1 MSKAFSFTK
10 SSAMKFRVAL
20 ATVALVVI
28 AAIVPAAFALS
39 GGGFVITSPSANA
52 TVGTNVTV
60 AWNSTSGARQ
70 YKVQLSSTDD
80 PNFEGADYTFKTSGT
95 KLNKNLYTMTYIAR
109 VTALDTNGKRISRT
123 PTVSFTVSK
132 NGISTT
138 TTKLPPVTAPTTVK
152 PTTPTTATPTTVK
165 PTVPVTTAPPVTSP
179 PPTPGNIW
187 IPKPGTSWYWQ
198 INGTVNE
205 NVNASMY
212 DIDLFDAV
220 PSARSYSVPGFGT
233 VNVPKGSNAGVIERL
248 HAKGKVV
255 ICYVDT
261 GAAENNRPDIS
272 LIPKAVI
279 GTVAEASD
287 GTQWDE
293 GWLDTRAEKWSQFAP
308 VMWARF
314 DLAKQIG
321 CDGVEPDQNNHVG
334 NQTGFPESV
343 AQDVAW
349 YLEVAKQAHARGLSV
364 GMKNG
369 VESVNSQTVKA
380 FDWNLNEECNQYDEC
395 DTLSPFI
402 AAGKA
407 VFNAEY
413 PKVKGGAQEAKTCAN
428 ASKFGLSSMGFPL
441 ELQGGYYFD
450 CVTKTTAP
458 IGKG

>member
-1 MSKAFSFTK
+1 MPQTFSFTK
-10 SSAMKFRVAL
+10 SSTMKFRVAF
-20 ATVALVVI
+20 ATVVLVVI
-28 AAIVPAAFALS
+28 AAIIPAVSALTS
-39 GGGFVITSPSANA
+39 GGFVITSPAANS
-52 TVGTNVTV
+52 TVGTNLTIT
-60 AWNSTSGARQ
+60 WNSVSGAKQ
-70 YKVQLSSTDD
+70 YKLQLSSTDD
-80 PNFEGADYTFKTSGT
+80 PKFEGPDYVVRTSNTRVT
-95 KLNKNLYTMTYIAR
+95 KSVYAMTYIAR
-109 VTALDTNGKRISRT
+109 VVALDSNGRRIAVT
-123 PTVSFTVSK
+123 PTLSFTASK
-132 NGISTT
+132 NVSSSTT
-138 TTKLPPVTAPTTVK
+138 TTTKVSSSTTTKAPVSTSSPVSVTT
-152 PTTPTTATPTTVK
+152 
-165 PTVPVTTAPPVTSP
+165 TVPVTTAPPVTT
-179 PPTPGNIW
+179 PPTSTGNVW
-187 IPKPGTSWYWQ
+187 APKPGTSWYWQ

-205 NVNASMY
+205 NIDATMY

-233 VNVPKGSNAGVIERL
+233 VNVPKGGNAGVIDRL

-272 LIPKAVI
+272 LIPKSVI

-369 VESVNSQTVKA
+369 VESVNAQTVKA

-413 PKVKGGAQEAKTCAN
+413 PKVKGGAQEAKACAN
-428 ASKFGLSSMGFPL
+428 ATKYGLSSMGYPL